1 MEKILWQKKQQKK
14 KIINE
19 GEMKK
24 RKKLPGKMI
33 SEYMISMK
41 IHIDVDKYF
50 SINKENYINPVRR
63 IKTRNNYD

>member
-1 MEKILWQKKQQKK
+1 MYTWGEEIM
-14 KIINE
+14 NE

-24 RKKLPGKMI
+24 RKKLSGKMI

-50 SINKENYINPVRR
+50 V
-63 IKTRNNYD
+63 

>member
-1 MEKILWQKKQQKK
+1 MYTWGEEIM
-14 KIINE
+14 NE

-50 SINKENYINPVRR
+50 SLNKENYITPVRR